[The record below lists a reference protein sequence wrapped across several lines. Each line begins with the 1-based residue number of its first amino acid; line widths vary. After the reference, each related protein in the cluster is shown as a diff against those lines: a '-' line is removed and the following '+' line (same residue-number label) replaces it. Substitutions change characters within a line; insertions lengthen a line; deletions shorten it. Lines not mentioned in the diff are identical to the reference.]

1 MFLSQTCPDLY
12 SVLENQDEES
22 SSSTKSVVAEKQT
35 TVKKRKQQPGGE
47 TQPASK
53 KKAGLK
59 NCGPL
64 NDYLAIRDKKR
75 ASYTDYPTRINN
87 LKRSCEQ
94 PYRM

>member
-1 MFLSQTCPDLY
+1 MFLSQTCPVLY

-47 TQPASK
+47 TQPARK

-64 NDYLAIRDKKR
+64 STIMTIWLFRTRREPRI
-75 ASYTDYPTRINN
+75 PTIQRE
-87 LKRSCEQ
+87 STT
-94 PYRM
+94 